1 MKKII
6 LTIIFTGTI
15 YCQCNQDNILELY
28 EAGQNIRDCQLQD
41 ADLSGADLVNAN
53 LWYAN
58 LTGANLTGAGLGYAN
73 LTGANLTGADL
84 SGADLNLA
92 VLVGADLSGADMTDS
107 NLRAA
112 NLRGGV
118 LSDANL
124 SGAVLAHAD
133 LRNTDLVGADLSGA
147 ELSYVNLQSAD
158 LSNVTL
164 DGAFQTGMSS
174 EPEINCTALGCGEI
188 EGIPAALPLGWTLLD
203 GILTNKAPFVSID
216 ENSLIYDNP
225 NELEIENLD
234 LSTMME
240 RVCNNGNGPW
250 FIEDFEG
257 PRSTTSPIQ
266 LSQQTLSIIEENGT
280 ICFCEGETSFS
291 AIITSESVNLLGNGN
306 KKNIIVKPLDE
317 YKFHLWSLNFEDLQT
332 VTQILELNLPKQ
344 FQESNLDMPF
354 NLSIENLTITSSNF
368 NERDKRI
375 RSLLIESV
383 DQELYEDCV
392 KDLTSGIENL
402 IELGYAS
409 ENYDIQ
415 SYIDYCKEAAVPI
428 GNSAIQINRLTT
440 TLNVNNTDF
449 TNLVHNSNVIWLNTN
464 LNLQIANSIFAYN
477 NKLIGLIGNLEALSL
492 DNIEIYKNV
501 DASLYFMTEPT
512 NKIEAVINNVN
523 IYNNKQ
529 AGLFI
534 NSAEVQVENLTFKEN
549 TLNTFLNIYSNDN
562 EIFNL
567 NQLRFENNNNLL
579 IDIIGNG
586 SISNSVFKDNNANGV
601 LLNITTK
608 LTTISESSF
617 IGNATSVDLM
627 LIGNLNI
634 TNSGFINSS
643 RRNEN
648 LNSSIFLRPY
658 TNAGLDRQH
667 RILADPLSP
676 DDLITNEIKLDNVDF
691 EHLMNRENEASIIA
705 MGSNS
710 QALSQGGSLEQLNS
724 ENTLSV
730 YWLGS
735 RSNRNCHWVNDRY
748 VCEGF

>member
-1 MKKII
+1 
-6 LTIIFTGTI
+6 
-15 YCQCNQDNILELY
+15 
-28 EAGQNIRDCQLQD
+28 
-41 ADLSGADLVNAN
+41 
-53 LWYAN
+53 
-58 LTGANLTGAGLGYAN
+58 
-73 LTGANLTGADL
+73 
-84 SGADLNLA
+84 
-92 VLVGADLSGADMTDS
+92 MTDS

>member
-15 YCQCNQDNILELY
+15 YCQCNEDNILELY
-28 EAGQNIRDCQLQD
+28 EAGQNIGVIDLQDCQLQD
-41 ADLSGADLVNAN
+41 ADLSRANLSRADLRGANLSGANLSGANLNRANLNRANLSEANLRRADLSGANLDGAILYGADLR
-53 LWYAN
+53 
-58 LTGANLTGAGLGYAN
+58 GANLDNVILFYTNLRGADFRGAFFVDVDFSMVN
-73 LTGANLTGADL
+73 LSGVNLSQTNLARSHFFGKDLNDADL
-84 SGADLNLA
+84 SGADLT
-92 VLVGADLSGADMTDS
+92 GADLTGA
-107 NLRAA
+107 N
-112 NLRGGV
+112 
-118 LSDANL
+118 
-124 SGAVLAHAD
+124 
-133 LRNTDLVGADLSGA
+133 
-147 ELSYVNLQSAD
+147 

-164 DGAFQTGMSS
+164 NGVVQGGLDRRGLDRGPGRIIGNPASLPVGWSVVDGFLQ
-174 EPEINCTALGCGEI
+174 I
-188 EGIPAALPLGWTLLD
+188 E
-203 GILTNKAPFVSID
+203 V
-216 ENSLIYDNP
+216 
-225 NELEIENLD
+225 
-234 LSTMME
+234 E
-240 RVCNNGNGPW
+240 RLCNNGNGPW

-266 LSQQTLSIIEENGT
+266 LSQQTLSIIEESGT
-280 ICFCEGETSFS
+280 IFFCEGETSFS

-306 KKNIIVKPLDE
+306 KEKILVKPLDE

-332 VTQILELNLPKQ
+332 VTQILDLNFTKS

-368 NERDKRI
+368 NESDKST

-383 DQELYEDCV
+383 DQELYDDCV
-392 KDLTSGIENL
+392 EDLTSGIENL

-409 ENYDIQ
+409 EDYDRQ
-415 SYIDYCKEAAVPI
+415 SYIDYCKAAAVPI

-449 TNLVHNSNVIWLNTN
+449 TNLVHNSNVIWVNTN

-549 TLNTFLNIYSNDN
+549 THNTFLNIYSNDN
-562 EIFNL
+562 EIFSL

-586 SISNSVFKDNNANGV
+586 SISNSVFKDNNSNV
-601 LLNITTK
+601 LLNIVTK

-617 IGNATSVDLM
+617 MGNTSTFDLM

-634 TNSGFINSS
+634 TNSGFINS
-643 RRNEN
+643 RRHNEN
-648 LNSSIFLRPY
+648 INHRSSIFVR
-658 TNAGLDRQH
+658 NEGDAGLDRQE
-667 RILADPLSP
+667 RILAEPLSRE
-676 DDLITNEIKLDNVDF
+676 DLITHNLTLENVDF

-710 QALSQGGSLEQLNS
+710 QAYSQGGHLEQLNS

-735 RSNRNCHWVNDRY
+735 RSNRNCHWVNGRY
-748 VCEGF
+748 VCERY